1 MKETV
6 LKRRTSSEGR
16 RKARATN
23 ECDYMMVHHLLLLG
37 DALFCPNSWEGT
49 LRFSV
54 AIGGSTGAE
63 SMGEEN
69 PWEGMN

>member
-1 MKETV
+1 
-6 LKRRTSSEGR
+6 LKVGVEERNNLRNLGE
-16 RKARATN
+16 AHVTN
-23 ECDYMMVHHLLLLG
+23 ECDYMIVHHLFLLG
-37 DALFCPNSWEGT
+37 DALFCPISWEGT